1 MDQKKKILYIV
12 LAVVLIVVGAF
23 GGYMT
28 GRWHPTAPAAT
39 EATTD
44 QGQQKALTP
53 KRNTPIVAAVKK
65 VGPAVVGITT
75 KIYNRD
81 IFDRKVQVG
90 EGVGSGV
97 IFDKQGY
104 IVTNYHVVAGADNNT
119 VTVSL
124 SDGTSLPGKVVGTD
138 PLTDL
143 AVVKID
149 TNKQLPVA
157 TFGNSDDL
165 QVGEPA
171 IAIGN
176 PLGLEFQGT
185 VTAGV
190 ISALHRTIDMETQ
203 RFPLIQTDAAI
214 NPGNSGGALVN
225 ADGEV
230 IGINSEKIEKT
241 GVEGMGFAIPINE
254 VKPIVKELIANG
266 KVTRPYLG
274 LGVLDK
280 NSAAKY
286 GINMNH
292 DGLLIAKIYSDG
304 PAANTNIQRGD
315 IITSVDGKNMTDL
328 MALKQWLD
336 SKKPGDTGT
345 FTIWRNGQ
353 ERQVQLTLGTMPTS
367 EDN

>member
-1 MDQKKKILYIV
+1 MEQKKKILYSI
-12 LAVVLIVVGAF
+12 LAIILIVVGAL

-28 GRWHPTAPAAT
+28 GRWHKAVPVSA

-44 QGQQKALTP
+44 QGQPKPLTP
-53 KRNTPIVAAVKK
+53 NRNTPIVEAVKK

-104 IVTNYHVVAGADNNT
+104 IVTNYHVVAGAGNNT

-124 SDGTSLPGKVVGTD
+124 SDGASVAGKVIGAD

-149 TNKQLPVA
+149 TNKELPVA
-157 TFGNSDDL
+157 TFGNSDAL

-176 PLGLEFQGT
+176 PLGLEFQGS

-190 ISALHRTIDMETQ
+190 ISALHRTIDMQTQ

-254 VKPIVKELIANG
+254 VKPIVKALIENG
-266 KVTRPYLG
+266 KVIRPYLG
-274 LGVLDK
+274 LGILDR

-286 GINMNH
+286 GIKMSH
-292 DGLLIAKIYSDG
+292 DGLLVAKIYSDG
-304 PAANTNIQRGD
+304 PAANTNLRRGD
-315 IITSVDGKNMTDL
+315 IIIGVDDKAMNDL
-328 MALKQWLD
+328 LSLKQWLD

-345 FTIWRNGQ
+345 FTILRDGQ
-353 ERQVQLTLGTMPTS
+353 ERQIQLTLGSMPSS
-367 EDN
+367 EDE